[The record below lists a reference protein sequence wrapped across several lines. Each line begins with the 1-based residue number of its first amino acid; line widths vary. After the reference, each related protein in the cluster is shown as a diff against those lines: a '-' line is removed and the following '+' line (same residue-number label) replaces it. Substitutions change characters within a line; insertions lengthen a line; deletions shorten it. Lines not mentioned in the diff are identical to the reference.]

1 VLCAVERAQ
10 FGASIQRCACQS
22 SGRACAPVIPVITL
36 HHVEDALPLARALV
50 EGGLPVLELTLRTDC
65 ALEAIARI
73 ARELPQ
79 ARVGAGTVLSP
90 RDLAQVG
97 AAGAAFAISPG
108 ATEALYAAAAGCE
121 LPLVPGIATASELM
135 RGLELGW
142 RRFKFFPAEASGGA
156 AALRGLAG
164 PFPGVRFC
172 PTGGIDAARAPAWL
186 ALPNV
191 ACVGGSWMLPE
202 AAIRAGDWTRIGAL
216 AREAAALVRGAAR

>member
-1 VLCAVERAQ
+1 MSDIPITERFA
-10 FGASIQRCACQS
+10 AAN
-22 SGRACAPVIPVITL
+22 T
-36 HHVEDALPLARALV
+36 ALPLVAILRGIRPEEAEAAAHCLFDAGFRLIEVPLNSPDPFTSIATIRRVLPMDAL
-50 EGGLPVLELTLRTDC
+50 
-65 ALEAIARI
+65 
-73 ARELPQ
+73 
-79 ARVGAGTVLSP
+79 VGAGTVLSP

-97 AAGAAFAISPG
+97 AAGAAVAISPG